1 MSIGKVHVNEWSLCE
16 WYDLFDGV
24 AAERAGGCRLP
35 ARPVRPGVRP
45 LQAAL
50 EAELGVAAGHEDG
63 RSLPV
68 QADDA
73 QVLVINLWF
82 LY

>member
-1 MSIGKVHVNEWSLCE
+1 M
-16 WYDLFDGV
+16 FDGV
-24 AAERAGGCRLP
+24 AAERAGGCGRLPAWP

>member
-1 MSIGKVHVNEWSLCE
+1 M
-16 WYDLFDGV
+16 FDGV
-24 AAERAGGCRLP
+24 AAERTGGRRLP
-35 ARPVRPGVRP
+35 APPVRPVRPGFLP